1 MSGET
6 RRLIALLIAA
16 VFAANVAHAAGKTKP
31 VYRWV
36 DANGQVHYGD
46 KMQPSESKQGRETI
60 GGNGIVSKVIPRELT
75 GDELVQAQARRA
87 AEKAAAEARQQRIV
101 YDRALLLSFNN
112 VAQLQAVREERVAAV
127 EARQLLAEK
136 AVQDNEK
143 TLADL
148 RARAGDEAPKGQ
160 LKEQIETFEA
170 SLIDN
175 LEVVRKLRAEHSET
189 VAKYVYDIDRFKALR
204 AGTIKQG
211 D

>member
-1 MSGET
+1 MSGKT

-16 VFAANVAHAAGKTKP
+16 LFAANVAHAAGKT

-75 GDELVQAQARRA
+75 GDELVQAQAHRA

-148 RARAGDEAPKGQ
+148 RARSGDEAPKGQ